1 MPHTHIHLCKHRWP
15 KHAGPPICLKLPSR
29 SIRSSSLTVNLY
41 TIISSPVLTRH
52 LMLWVAKCL
61 WARTARPL
69 LLLVLCPHAC
79 ASNIKGQ
86 MGEKNCFPEPPLRKG
101 SLLPTGC
108 LKAFIFF
115 LTFYFV
121 LGYSQSWTVLWRPTR
136 PSRTNTQKGCLFH
149 YRGLK
154 CKSRKLRDTWGK
166 RQIWPWGT
174 EWSRAKASRV
184 LPREHTGHS
193 KHRLPTTQEKSL
205 HMDIT
210 RWSIQKS
217 DWL

>member
-1 MPHTHIHLCKHRWP
+1 MSFYLAANRFHRYQIMYFWGVKIWDYLSLNRNRRIHSGESYTSYKSHTAQYNDADEGCHTHTHIHLCKHRWP
-15 KHAGPPICLKLPSR
+15 KHAGPSICLKLPSC

-86 MGEKNCFPEPPLRKG
+86 MGEKNYFPEPPLLKG

-108 LKAFIFF
+108 VKAFIFF
-115 LTFYFV
+115 
-121 LGYSQSWTVLWRPTR
+121 
-136 PSRTNTQKGCLFH
+136 
-149 YRGLK
+149 
-154 CKSRKLRDTWGK
+154 
-166 RQIWPWGT
+166 
-174 EWSRAKASRV
+174 
-184 LPREHTGHS
+184 
-193 KHRLPTTQEKSL
+193 
-205 HMDIT
+205 
-210 RWSIQKS
+210 
-217 DWL
+217 